1 MSPEPLMLIASNTV
15 VITCNVSGYP
25 RPSVDI
31 LKDNMLLTST
41 NGIRSQGSLSDGMQF
56 SSISITLYSL
66 TYNDSANYTCNAT
79 NYLASVET
87 RTSSSVPFLV
97 QCKKF

>member
-1 MSPEPLMLIASNTV
+1 M
-15 VITCNVSGYP
+15 
-25 RPSVDI
+25 DI
-31 LKDNMLLTST
+31 LKDDMLINFDGT
-41 NGIRSQGSLSDGMQF
+41 RSQGSFSDGTQF

-66 TYNDSANYTCNAT
+66 TYNDSANYSCNAT

-97 QCKKF
+97 QCKSF